1 MQECA
6 GGVEKMVVLTND
18 GAGEQD
24 ISLLIEVA
32 DVIELSLPLIGR
44 VVSPGIND
52 CPHLSTQAK
61 PPALAGLAQIL
72 LMARNMCTP
81 QNAAKL
87 VFAPDHQSLVLLRQ
101 TNTARRVLG
110 ALVLKPHCPRG
121 FLEVVFCVV
130 RKEEQR
136 RGVGTRLVA
145 MLKHHALSLGCLHL
159 LTYADDSATGFFERL
174 GFEIDHDAA
183 MPMNRFHW
191 GISHYIGSQLRQ
203 CVLDPDGEARLN
215 HFRRHFKGLGA
226 EAECRVAC
234 GLLGGLFL
242 RFPQGFGGG
251 RLVGPGQCFSH
262 GLFFSI

>member
-1 MQECA
+1 MSAYVQECA
-6 GGVEKMVVLTND
+6 GGVEKMAVLSND

-101 TNTARRVLG
+101 TNTVRRVLG

-183 MPMNRFHW
+183 MPINRFHW
-191 GISHYIGSQLRQ
+191 GISHYVGSQCALACHATNCQSCFACTWVQVRL
-203 CVLDPDGEARLN
+203 CVFVLHLHLCLCTVDCANACLTPTV
-215 HFRRHFKGLGA
+215 RRSTHLTS
-226 EAECRVAC
+226 V
-234 GLLGGLFL
+234 
-242 RFPQGFGGG
+242 
-251 RLVGPGQCFSH
+251 
-262 GLFFSI
+262 